1 MTILKSLAAGM
12 FAISVC
18 MAQSSTKSIT
28 VKDADGNVYH
38 TIKIGNQ
45 VWTVE
50 NLRTTKFNDGSAISL
65 VMSNTAWKNHTT
77 AGYCLYENKIENKGR
92 YGALYNW
99 YAVNTTKLAPLGWH
113 IPSDAELDTLEH
125 TLIAQGY
132 NYDAQTRGNK
142 IAQSLAAKTNWI
154 ASTEVGTIGNNLT
167 ANNRSGFSALPGGC
181 RGDDGSFSGVGDG
194 GSWWSATESD
204 ASSAYYRYL
213 SHFINALCKLY
224 SPKSCGFSVRLVK
237 DSN

>member
-1 MTILKSLAAGM
+1 MAILKSLLAGM
-12 FAISVC
+12 FATSVC
-18 MAQSSTKSIT
+18 MAQGSTAGIT

-50 NLRTTKFNDGSAISL
+50 NLRTTKFNDGSAIPL
-65 VMSNTAWKNHTT
+65 VTGSASWKNHTT
-77 AGYCLYENKIENKGR
+77 AGYCWYANKIENKNR
-92 YGALYNW
+92 FGALYNW
-99 YAVNTTKLAPLGWH
+99 YAVNTPKLAPLGWH
-113 IPSDAELDTLEH
+113 MPSDAEWDTFEH

-142 IAQSLAAKTNWI
+142 IAQSMAAKTYWM
-154 ASTEVGTIGNNLT
+154 ASTEGGTIGNNLA

-194 GSWWSATESD
+194 GSWWSVTESGTS
-204 ASSAYYRYL
+204 AAYYRYL

-224 SPKSCGFSVRLVK
+224 SPKSCGFSVR
-237 DSN
+237 